1 MSLSLLAMLAITQMN
16 VLDGCDRRWNEQWR
30 QVIVIDPVSWII
42 ILLLFIFLYNYLIN
56 FMNELRYFYLL

>member
-42 ILLLFIFLYNYLIN
+42 ILLLFSVCLHEAFRSSSVPFHEGLN
-56 FMNELRYFYLL
+56 